1 MDIKLDENND
11 RAIVDEFVTDD
22 EELAQA
28 IKMTLAT
35 NLNELEWDRPFGLSH
50 QDILD
55 NVKDRDYVLKQIEDC
70 LAAHFS
76 NFEHV
81 KVIGVKE
88 LAKDRLIDIELEV
101 TMTDGSVVRVDTSG
115 PEGDDASDV
124 TY

>member
-11 RAIVDEFVTDD
+11 RTIVDEFVTDD

-88 LAKDRLIDIELEV
+88 LAEDRLIDIELEV

-115 PEGDDASDV
+115 PEGDDASDA

>member
-88 LAKDRLIDIELEV
+88 LAGDRLIDIELEV

-115 PEGDDASDV
+115 LEGDDASDV